1 MFQKINTKFS
11 DDHLLI
17 LLGIIISIF
26 PLCFL
31 IGSLLINLNTLLA
44 GLVLILISIQ
54 DKNLIIFKNKF
65 FFALFFLWL
74 SFLINLAF
82 SSNFDNSLPRTI
94 GFVRFIFLALSI
106 KIFLENASDK
116 LQYLVFKIWLLIFI
130 IISFDLIFEYI
141 LGFNTLGFSSYM
153 PGRLSGFLNQ
163 ELKIGHLYSALILL
177 VSIFV
182 FKFYKNYYYF
192 YFGIVV
198 FVIISLLIGERANFL
213 RVLCISSI
221 FVFVFDKKYLLNKL
235 VMFLILALSL
245 TSFLTFNK
253 EYNKRF
259 WGQFVKPLIFGQTEN
274 LKKENF
280 FEFTVYGAN
289 YYRGYKVFSDNKYF
303 GVGIKNYRN
312 QSNKKKYENKK
323 FRFNDQAASIHPHQV
338 HLEFLAETGLFGYIC
353 FIMFVIYSIY
363 RSLKNFFETQNL
375 VILASLLYF
384 IFSLM
389 PLVPTGSFFTTFGAT
404 LFWINYGFMINY
416 KTNSI
421 FSRAN

>member
-1 MFQKINTKFS
+1 
-11 DDHLLI
+11 
-17 LLGIIISIF
+17 
-26 PLCFL
+26 
-31 IGSLLINLNTLLA
+31 
-44 GLVLILISIQ
+44 
-54 DKNLIIFKNKF
+54 
-65 FFALFFLWL
+65 
-74 SFLINLAF
+74 
-82 SSNFDNSLPRTI
+82 
-94 GFVRFIFLALSI
+94 
-106 KIFLENASDK
+106 
-116 LQYLVFKIWLLIFI
+116 
-130 IISFDLIFEYI
+130 
-141 LGFNTLGFSSYM
+141 
-153 PGRLSGFLNQ
+153 
-163 ELKIGHLYSALILL
+163 
-177 VSIFV
+177 
-182 FKFYKNYYYF
+182 
-192 YFGIVV
+192 
-198 FVIISLLIGERANFL
+198 
-213 RVLCISSI
+213 
-221 FVFVFDKKYLLNKL
+221 
-235 VMFLILALSL
+235 MFLILALSL

-289 YYRGYKVFSDNKYF
+289 YYRGYKVFSENKYF

-338 HLEFLAETGLFGYIC
+338 HLEFLAETGLFGYVC